1 MWKLLLT
8 ISLMALISFG
18 QQKPNWKIQ
27 YELPK
32 AVKANYDTPLT
43 IKITG
48 ANGKPVEGAEV
59 ETILTMVEMD
69 HGEFKE
75 SAKQVKPGIYEA
87 KQKFIMVG
95 AWQIEVKAKKGS
107 VTASEKFRYEV
118 KE

>member
-1 MWKLLLT
+1 MGLTTLL
-8 ISLMALISFG
+8 ALA
-18 QQKPNWKIQ
+18 QQKTDWKIQ

-32 AVKANYDTPLT
+32 TVKANYDTPLT

-48 ANGKPVEGAEV
+48 ANGKPVAGAEV

-95 AWQIEVKAKKGS
+95 AWQIEVKAKKGAAN
-107 VTASEKFRYEV
+107 ASEKFRYEV

>member
-1 MWKLLLT
+1 MRNLLL
-8 ISLMALISFG
+8 SLAVFSFALAG
-18 QQKPNWKIQ
+18 QDKSAWKIQ

-32 AVKANYDTPLT
+32 QVKANYDTPLT
-43 IKITG
+43 VKLTS
-48 ANGKPVEGAEV
+48 ADGKPVAGAEV

-75 SAKQVKPGIYEA
+75 VAKQVKPGVYES

-95 AWQIEVKAKKGS
+95 AWQIEVKAKKGAKS
-107 VTASEKFRYEV
+107 ASQKFRYEV

>member
-1 MWKLLLT
+1 MRIFLL
-8 ISLMALISFG
+8 SLVVCALGLFG
-18 QQKPNWKIQ
+18 QDKSAWKIQ

-32 AVKANYDTPLT
+32 QVKANYDTPLT
-43 IKITG
+43 VKIVDAKG
-48 ANGKPVEGAEV
+48 QPVACAEV

-75 SAKQVKPGIYEA
+75 AAKQVKPGVYES

-95 AWQIEVKAKKGS
+95 AWQIEVKAKKGANS
-107 VTASEKFRYEV
+107 ASQKFRYEV

>member
-1 MWKLLLT
+1 MRNLLLAIGLT
-8 ISLMALISFG
+8 AILATG
-18 QQKPNWKIQ
+18 QQKTNWKIQ

-32 AVKANYDTPLT
+32 TVKANYDTPLT

-48 ANGKPVEGAEV
+48 PNGKPVTGAEV

-95 AWQIEVKAKKGS
+95 AWQIEVKAKKGAA
-107 VTASEKFRYEV
+107 TATEKFRYEV

>member
-1 MWKLLLT
+1 M
-8 ISLMALISFG
+8 SLAALVSIG
-18 QQKPNWKIQ
+18 QQKTNWKIQ

-32 AVKANYDTPLT
+32 AVKANYDTPLR
-43 IKITG
+43 IMITG
-48 ANGKPVEGAEV
+48 PNGKPVEGAEV

-95 AWQIEVKAKKGS
+95 AWQIEVKAKKGAAR
-107 VTASEKFRYEV
+107 ASEKFRYEV